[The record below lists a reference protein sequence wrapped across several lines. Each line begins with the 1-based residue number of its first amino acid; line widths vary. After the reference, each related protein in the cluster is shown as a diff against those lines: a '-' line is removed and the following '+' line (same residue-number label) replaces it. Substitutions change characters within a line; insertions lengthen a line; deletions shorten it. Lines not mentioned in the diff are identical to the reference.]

1 MLAFPLRWNDCMAH
15 WRDSARNVR
24 FFFIDFRAC
33 FPLLLFLLHIR
44 LWTFIL
50 ALIATIFF
58 ATLERYGFSVIV
70 FLRWLRSF
78 VAGPRK
84 IAKPWWKR

>member
-1 MLAFPLRWNDCMAH
+1 MAH

-33 FPLLLFLLHIR
+33 FPLLLLLFHIR

-50 ALIATIFF
+50 AVIATAFF
-58 ATLERYGFSVIV
+58 AALERYGFSVTV

-84 IAKPWWKR
+84 IAQPWWKR

>member
-1 MLAFPLRWNDCMAH
+1 MGH

-24 FFFIDFRAC
+24 LWVVDFRAC
-33 FPLLLFLLHIR
+33 FPLLILLLHIR

-50 ALIATIFF
+50 AIITTTFF
-58 ATLERYGFSVIV
+58 ATLERYGFTPAV

-84 IAKPWWKR
+84 IAHPWWRR